1 MEEQWKDIENYE
13 GLYQVSNLGRVR
25 SLDRLVRNYNRWHIE
40 HTKLIKGVVLK
51 QSTDKYGYKR
61 VYLSKYGCEKFVL
74 VSRLVAKA
82 FIPNPQNLPEV
93 NHKSEVKTDNCV
105 ENLEWC
111 DGEYNRNYGTRAIRA
126 AKKRRKPVIQ
136 STLDGVQIM
145 CWFSV
150 TDASNNT
157 NTAITGISHCL
168 KGKRNKAGGFKWKY
182 AS

>member
-61 VYLSKYGCEKFVL
+61 VYLSKCGCEKFVL

-168 KGKRNKAGGFKWKY
+168 KGKRNKAGGFKWEY